1 MNWSQIISN
10 RTPVKTKDRANCGYV
25 AGEYRDNFLIIE
37 GRFVSNEYMI
47 PKNKVENY
55 DGTQLSLVMRHDEIN
70 DDFKI

>member
-1 MNWSQIISN
+1 LNWSQIISN

-25 AGEYRDNFLIIE
+25 ASEYMDNFVIIE

-47 PKNKVENY
+47 PKNKVENH
-55 DGTQLSLVMRHDEIN
+55 DGTQLSLAMRYDEIN